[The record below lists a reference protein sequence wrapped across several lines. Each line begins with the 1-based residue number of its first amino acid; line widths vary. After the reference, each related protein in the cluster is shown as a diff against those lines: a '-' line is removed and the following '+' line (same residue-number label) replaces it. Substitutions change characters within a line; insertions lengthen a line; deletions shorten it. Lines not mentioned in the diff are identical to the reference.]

1 MKFYHYIIVILI
13 CVFISLVSSIFVKEG
28 YVPVPGFMKKSVSVP
43 GIAGKEREISALIL
57 GNSGLKL
64 NLAGNEFSEKVSEGL
79 IARQY
84 PRQGVRIKSGAT
96 VEAWVSRGAAE
107 ITVPDL
113 KGLTPEDASKI
124 LQESSLALAGTSS
137 ENSAEDPKGGV
148 IRSVPPAGTPVRRN
162 SAVSLVIS
170 SGEKLVVVP
179 RVIGKAISQA
189 QEILAKKGLILGTV
203 KKETDIDRPF
213 DVILRQYPNPGKKV
227 RKGFSV
233 TVVLN
238 AESD

>member
-13 CVFISLVSSIFVKEG
+13 CVFISLASGIFVKEG

-43 GIAGKEREISALIL
+43 GIVGKEREISALIL

-79 IARQY
+79 LARQY
-84 PRQGVRIKSGAT
+84 PGQGVRIKSGAT

-107 ITVPDL
+107 MIVPDL

-124 LQESSLALAGTSS
+124 LQESFLALAGTSS
-137 ENSAEDPKGGV
+137 ESSADDPKGGV
-148 IRSVPPAGTPVRRN
+148 IRSAPPAGTPVRRN

-189 QEILAKKGLILGTV
+189 QGILAKKGLILGTV

-213 DVILRQYPNPGKKV
+213 DVILRQYPQPGKEV